1 MTTFRVAHVHPSL
14 GFGGT
19 QKSIEAMVRYATD
32 HFESHILCLND
43 LGVRGESLRDD
54 GYRAEVVDDINGVRD
69 YIREHDI
76 DVVHVHGGFDRG
88 TEVIDIARKEGI
100 PATLKSL
107 HFGKPDDGNLE
118 AHVDRYLYVGKM
130 IFLRHLLL
138 SNRSLLPVNWQDNHR
153 LLYNPLDLHQIDP
166 DGPGKYRKKF
176 DIPDNAPVV
185 GKIGRSAPE
194 KWGSIMIDSL
204 NKVVDERP
212 DTHIL
217 LVNTPE
223 KIQKQLKSL
232 GLDNVHHIDGVPLG
246 DIDMFYNSIDV
257 LTHSSAIGE
266 CCPYVFL
273 EAMASGT
280 PIVVDSQP
288 MRDNGQIE
296 LLDHGTHGY
305 IANTPPAYANATLEL
320 LNDPDLR
327 KSMGE
332 AGQERVDT
340 TFAAEK
346 IADRLESLYATVLVE
361 NEAIDDDELAWWDGP
376 PEVTDMPAFA
386 EDYACRLNM
395 YYDGLGIRHEAE
407 RYVWNLVTSLPV
419 GRKAA
424 YEGFRKGFLFAERYL

>member
-19 QKSIEAMVRYATD
+19 EKSIETMVRYATD
-32 HFESHILCLND
+32 RFKPHVLCLDD

-54 GYRAEVVDDINGVRD
+54 GYPVEVVRDNLEVRD
-69 YIREHDI
+69 YTREQEI

-88 TEVIDIARKEGI
+88 TEVVDIARKEGI

-107 HFGKPDDGNLE
+107 HFGKPDDGNLKT
-118 AHVDRYLYVGKM
+118 HVDRYLYVGKM
-130 IFLRHLLL
+130 IFLRHFLL
-138 SNRSLLPVNWQDNHR
+138 SNRSLSPATWQDNHR
-153 LLYNPLDLHQIDP
+153 LLYNPLDLQQIDP
-166 DGPGKYRKKF
+166 DGPRKYREKF
-176 DIPDNAPVV
+176 DISEDAPVV

-194 KWGSIMIDSL
+194 KWGHVMIDAL
-204 NKVVDERP
+204 DQVVAERP
-212 DTHIL
+212 DIHII

-223 KIQKQLKSL
+223 KIRRQLRSL
-232 GLDNVHHIDGVPLG
+232 GHDRVHHVDGVPLG
-246 DIDMFYNSIDV
+246 DIDEFHNSIDV

-305 IANTPPAYANATLEL
+305 VANTPRAYADATLKL

-332 AGQERVDT
+332 A
-340 TFAAEK
+340 
-346 IADRLESLYATVLVE
+346 
-361 NEAIDDDELAWWDGP
+361 
-376 PEVTDMPAFA
+376 
-386 EDYACRLNM
+386 
-395 YYDGLGIRHEAE
+395 
-407 RYVWNLVTSLPV
+407 
-419 GRKAA
+419 
-424 YEGFRKGFLFAERYL
+424 